1 MKGWKFV
8 KPFEIAEH
16 DFDDVALLVPHAKV
30 RLTKALVTLQD
41 VLRYNGEL
49 ECKNVCLGSSGIG
62 VISETDANLFDL
74 EKGKRVFVESS
85 LTDDDSTPSSKLEN
99 TIFAGEEFDGFLRN
113 FISSPIDK
121 IFILPDSVSDTEAL
135 FIDRISL
142 ALDIIDRL
150 NIKKGDYVSVVGAN
164 NLGNILAQL
173 LIYYQ
178 AVPIVMTN
186 NVKNY
191 NVAKETGIYYALN
204 AEDNWHKEVFNI
216 TSGRMTDKV
225 VFISDCN
232 IPVIK
237 AFSVASYGA
246 QVAFTGESFKN
257 NTFSFHQAVKK
268 QLSIKCI
275 NYGLGNTSAS
285 INLIANKAINLS
297 KLLIDNGQYSEIPQV
312 FDNLSKKL
320 ENELSINDT
329 IIDLLK

>member
-8 KPFEIAEH
+8 KPFEIEER
-16 DFDDVALLVPHAKV
+16 DMDDSNLIVPHAKV
-30 RLTKALVTLQD
+30 RLTKALLTLKD
-41 VLRYNGEL
+41 VLRFNGEI
-49 ECKNVCLGSSGIG
+49 ECENVCLGSSGIG
-62 VISETDANLFDL
+62 VISETDANMFDL
-74 EKGKRVFVESS
+74 EKGKRVFVEPF
-85 LTDDDSTPSSKLEN
+85 LTEDDSSFTNKLEN
-99 TIFAGEEFDGFLRN
+99 TLIAGEDYDGFLRD
-113 FISSPIDK
+113 FISSPIER

-135 FIDRISL
+135 FIGQISL

-186 NVKNY
+186 NEHNY

-225 VFISDCN
+225 VYISDCN

-246 QVAFTGESFKN
+246 QVAFTGDFYKN

-275 NYGLGNTSAS
+275 NFGLGNASAS

-297 KLLIDNGQYSEIPQV
+297 KLSIGSGKYSEIPQILS
-312 FDNLSKKL
+312 NLSKAITNDEL
-320 ENELSINDT
+320 INES
-329 IIDLLK
+329 IIDLMK